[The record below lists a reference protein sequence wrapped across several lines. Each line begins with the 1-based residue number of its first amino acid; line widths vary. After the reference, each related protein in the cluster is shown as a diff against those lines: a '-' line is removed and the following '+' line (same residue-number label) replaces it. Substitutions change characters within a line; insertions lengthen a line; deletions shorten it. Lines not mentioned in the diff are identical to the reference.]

1 MRISAGQGGQDWQC
15 GQEVCTEAE
24 MITEMITNLNFL
36 QIIALVVVCAR
47 ETVLIRAPGIGVISS
62 LL

>member
-1 MRISAGQGGQDWQC
+1 MRISAGQDGQDGQD

>member
-1 MRISAGQGGQDWQC
+1 MRISAGQGGQD

-47 ETVLIRAPGIGVISS
+47 ETVLIRDPGIGVISS